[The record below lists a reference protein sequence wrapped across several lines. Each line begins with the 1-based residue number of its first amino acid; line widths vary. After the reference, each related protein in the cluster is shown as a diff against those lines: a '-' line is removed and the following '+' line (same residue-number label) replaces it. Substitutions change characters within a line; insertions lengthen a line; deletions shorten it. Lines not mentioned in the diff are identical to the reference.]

1 MRPRPAAAAAVPP
14 DWRIECAR
22 LLPCILLAG
31 TGVFFEPSLAAAGVV
46 PILVFAYC
54 ALTGRLRRG

>member
-1 MRPRPAAAAAVPP
+1 MTPRPATAAAVSP

-22 LLPCILLAG
+22 LLPSILLVGMGAI
-31 TGVFFEPSLAAAGVV
+31 FEPSLAAAGVV

-54 ALTGRLRRG
+54 ALTGRVRRG

>member
-1 MRPRPAAAAAVPP
+1 MTPRPATAGAVQP

-31 TGVFFEPSLAAAGVV
+31 MGGVFEPSLGAAGVV